1 METLQRFIAVP
12 LETLPFLLLV
22 LMIAFTVHEYAHAF
36 FAWKFGDPTA
46 KMLGRVTLNPAKHL
60 DVFGMLLF
68 VIAGFGWAKPVPV
81 NRANFK
87 NQRMMSIV
95 VSAAGPLSNLVLAF
109 IGAVLIRLSIDMEW
123 IPLFEASRGQE
134 ALYLFLQYFITYNI
148 VLFLFNLIPLPP
160 LDGYRIIEDLAPRR
174 IQAKLMQF
182 EQYSIFIFLLIVFI
196 PPLRDQTIGRLFSL
210 LQPIYLNF
218 DRAASFLLSWI

>member
-1 METLQRFIAVP
+1 MESLQRFLAVP
-12 LETLPFLLLV
+12 LDTLPFLLLV
-22 LMIAFTVHEYAHAF
+22 LIIAFTVHEFAHAF

-68 VIAGFGWAKPVPV
+68 VIAGFGWARPVPV

-95 VSAAGPLSNLVLAF
+95 VSAAGPLSNLILAF
-109 IGAVLIRLSIDMEW
+109 IGTLLMRLCINMEW

-134 ALYLFLQYFITYNI
+134 ALYIFLQYFITYNI

-196 PPLRDQTIGRLFSL
+196 PTLSEKTIGKLFSL
-210 LQPIYLNF
+210 IKPIFFNF
-218 DRAASFLLSWI
+218 DRAASFLLSWL